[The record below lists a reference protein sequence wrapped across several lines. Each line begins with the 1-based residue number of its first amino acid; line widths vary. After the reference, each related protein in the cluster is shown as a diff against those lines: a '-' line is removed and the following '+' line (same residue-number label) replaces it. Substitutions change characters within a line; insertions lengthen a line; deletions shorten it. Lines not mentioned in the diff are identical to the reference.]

1 MGTYNF
7 MNPIETVKHLEYDV
21 LPWINFG
28 NSIYDTTT
36 FDERFDDA
44 AAGFIGLFGK
54 D

>member
-1 MGTYNF
+1 